1 MMTTMQSTQTINN
14 LKNYIAA
21 EIHDSMLYSELAK
34 IAPTIDD
41 RTLLME
47 FAADEQSHAD
57 EFKRILRS
65 ITGQYFNP
73 IPERIIINMPYRDI
87 LRDRVID
94 ESGDF
99 RKYGL
104 QYIETPQNSP
114 LKTAYYRARTDE
126 NVHALRLL
134 KMLSTE

>member
-1 MMTTMQSTQTINN
+1 MQSTQTINN
-14 LKNYIAA
+14 LKTYIAA
-21 EIHDSMLYSELAK
+21 EIQDSLLYTELAK
-34 IAPTIDD
+34 IAPTLDD
-41 RTLLME
+41 RTLLLE
-47 FAADEQSHAD
+47 FAADEQAHAD
-57 EFKRILRS
+57 EFKHILRT

-73 IPERIIINMPYRDI
+73 VPERIVINMPYRDI

-99 RKYGL
+99 RKYGNE
-104 QYIETPQNSP
+104 YIEVPHSSP
-114 LKTAYYRARTDE
+114 LKRAYYRARTDE